1 MADEIEE
8 IEYGIKVNW
17 DDFKQGIGVATQAVH
32 KFFADLSD
40 AMMKDGK
47 SADEILAR
55 IKSHL
60 VNFRDNGALLGKMG
74 IDTNAMS
81 PEAFEKF
88 FKQSNAAY
96 DRELGQQY
104 KRYYKG
110 EFNPKPPTGNP
121 QVDDFKKAWDEAAMS
136 VVRYKASLYALER
149 PFKMVAGF
157 TEHLRQANL
166 QFSLLSQKALT
177 TASNLVGGGGAFAA
191 LGGSVASYANFRNS
205 FAMEMEK
212 RRIGLGNGGQFT
224 QALMHYGINYDPRN
238 FDRTMQNIVSFMSSG
253 SKSDSQKLMA
263 GRMLGMDDAMI
274 AAAKRGNA
282 FYNDYQRTIKSM
294 STHQDEAAE
303 KAQELSLETYKLNT
317 AFTDLKNAIFRDI
330 QPFIKWITIGLTKI
344 TELINTG
351 WVRAIAEIV
360 AGITGLLVV
369 KGLATIW
376 IRSFMAMLGPIGKM
390 IPLLIRLPALIK
402 GIFAA
407 KAATETASTIS
418 SIAKGGSKISQTAGT
433 LTKAGGSLGKSAGS
447 FAGGGLGAVLGAVT
461 GLVQVFQTKLVVD
474 SLQDIIRIIA
484 RWQVMWMEKFKSDV
498 GLFNREQDEVEMRKL
513 DIGGEF
519 LDALERNQLVSR
531 AQERALVRSDAY
543 YKQAMN
549 NGSGGNS
556 ITVEHLAVTVQT
568 QAADPQ
574 AVADTVHEV
583 LVNEFK
589 VIEYD
594 KKGVGI

>member
-8 IEYGIKVNW
+8 IEYGVKVNW
-17 DDFKQGIGVATQAVH
+17 SDFKQGIGVATQAIH

-88 FKQSNAAY
+88 FKQGNSAY

-110 EFNPKPPTGNP
+110 EFNPKPPAP
-121 QVDDFKKAWDEAAMS
+121 DENFEVQWNKAAMA
-136 VVRYKASLYALER
+136 VVRFRTTLHSLER
-149 PFKMVAGF
+149 PFKQIYGF
-157 TEHLRQANL
+157 VDGLRQANL

-177 TASNLVGGGGAFAA
+177 TASNLAGGGGAFAA

-205 FAMEMEK
+205 FEMEMEK

-224 QALMHYGINYDPRN
+224 QALMHYGINYDPRS
-238 FDRTMQNIVSFMSSG
+238 FDRTMQNIVAFMSTG

-274 AAAKRGNA
+274 AAAKRGSA

-294 STHQDEAAE
+294 SSNQDEAAR
-303 KAQELSLETYKLNT
+303 KSQELSLETYKLHT
-317 AFTDLKNAIFRDI
+317 AFTDLKNGIFNDL
-330 QPFIKWITIGLTKI
+330 QPIIKGLVKALTPI
-344 TELINTG
+344 IELLNNKV
-351 WVRAIAEIV
+351 VRVIAEVIGG
-360 AGITGLLVV
+360 AILAAMTLGKLKLLWGAFRGLLTVLGKV
-369 KGLATIW
+369 IPGL
-376 IRSFMAMLGPIGKM
+376 GKLASILSGM
-390 IPLLIRLPALIK
+390 K
-402 GIFAA
+402 AA
-407 KAATETASTIS
+407 KAAAETASTIS

-433 LTKAGGSLGKSAGS
+433 LTKAGGSLGGAAGS
-447 FAGGGLGAVLGAVT
+447 FVGGGLGAVLGAVT

-484 RWQVMWMEKFKSDV
+484 RWQVQWMEKFKSDV
-498 GLFNREQDEVEMRKL
+498 GFFNREQDEVEMRKL
-513 DIGGEF
+513 DIGGDF

-531 AQERALVRSDAY
+531 AQQRALVRSDAY